1 MSSIS
6 RISFFFLL
14 LVSFSQV
21 VLADE
26 TYAEPGC
33 EKNKENRYLPFPLEK
48 SKQLCKKD
56 VDEKKDGYY
65 LTGLPLI
72 NSDPNEGI
80 GYGARAYLYNNGKKE
95 EPLFEYTPYRMRLFA
110 QYFQTTKNAQY
121 HQISLDMPFVA
132 DTKWRLRGDALI
144 TITPTTLYF
153 GIGESSMNSLTYQE
167 RNQIDGKLINN
178 ASYMSQE
185 QNLTYYRPGTT
196 ADQVSAFGYNF
207 SNFPSQNGFV
217 VSDRMYN
224 RYTIETPAVTPSAER
239 SFFGG
244 TVRLVTG
251 FKLTNNIVRTYDG
264 KLVRG
269 VDPILGGE
277 PLNLSADV
285 PNGRTRLTE
294 DRDAGKIIGFSGGYV
309 NTIRI
314 GIVYDTRDFEP
325 DPNSGIFFEG
335 TYEKSS
341 KSIGSDFDF
350 NKYFAQTKL
359 FWSPFPHIFDKL
371 VIANRFGLGLTD
383 GETPFFEYR
392 NLWGTEGV
400 VSGLG
405 GLRVLRGYKQDR
417 FVGRT
422 MGFGNTE
429 IRWKF
434 GSTRLGDEYF
444 AFSIVPFFDYGRI
457 WDDEHHVGLK
467 GYKYSKGLGFRI
479 AWNQATIIIIDYAQ
493 SREDEQVFVNF
504 SHSF

>member
-1 MSSIS
+1 MN
-6 RISFFFLL
+6 SFLKHAIHFLL
-14 LVSFSQV
+14 LVILSQTL
-21 VLADE
+21 LADE
-26 TYAEPGC
+26 TYSEPGC
-33 EKNKENRYLPFPLEK
+33 EKNKESLSLPFPLER

-56 VDEKKDGYY
+56 VENKKDGWYP
-65 LTGLPLI
+65 TGLPLI

-80 GYGARAYLYNNGKKE
+80 GYGVRAYLYNNGKKE
-95 EPLFEYTPYRMRLFA
+95 DPLFEYTPYRMRLFA

-121 HQISLDMPFVA
+121 HQVSWDMPFVA
-132 DTKWRLRGDALI
+132 DTKWRLRGDAI
-144 TITPTTLYF
+144 IYITPTTLYF
-153 GIGESSMNSLTYQE
+153 GIGEDSMKSLSYKEQ
-167 RNQIDGKLINN
+167 NQPDGRTVTN
-178 ASYMSQE
+178 ASYLNQE
-185 QNLTYYRPGTT
+185 RNLTYYRPGTSG
-196 ADQVSAFGYNF
+196 DQVSAYGYNF
-207 SNFPSQNGFV
+207 SNLPGQNGFV
-217 VSDRMYN
+217 VTDRMYN
-224 RYTIETPAVTPSAER
+224 RYTIETPGIAPSAER

-264 KLVRG
+264 KMVRG
-269 VDPILGGE
+269 VDPLLGGD

-285 PNGRTRLTE
+285 PNGKTRLTE
-294 DRDAGKIIGFSGGYV
+294 DKDAGKIIGFNGGYV
-309 NTIRI
+309 NTLRV
-314 GIVYDTRDFEP
+314 GMVYDTRDFEP
-325 DPNSGIFFEG
+325 DPNSGIFLEG
-335 TYEKSS
+335 TYEKST
-341 KSIGSDFDF
+341 KSIGSDYNFS
-350 NKYFAQTKL
+350 KYFTQAKL

-400 VSGLG
+400 VAGLG

-434 GSTRLGDEYF
+434 GSLRLGDEYF
-444 AFSIVPFFDYGRI
+444 AFSIVPFFDYGRV
-457 WDDEHHVGLK
+457 WDDEHRIGFK
-467 GYKYSKGLGFRI
+467 GYKYSQGLGFRI
-479 AWNQATIIIIDYAQ
+479 AWNQATIIIVDYAK